1 MKPEIV
7 IARANDTSF
16 LGHLRTCGENG
27 SNLTSVVHTWDGA
40 GEWYSEKSKWF
51 EKVERFPNPA
61 ASDQEYV
68 SQLVALGKNLGE
80 SSGSIPFCIPSS
92 DTNLEVFLRHEEQL
106 GGVYRMMGS
115 RDWDRFPSQITD
127 KVECAKILNEVI
139 PDHVPRCAEFV
150 DGMNFDEFRLP
161 VIVKPRRK
169 DYSQS
174 FYQRHNSLKALKL
187 ETREEIAAELAGK
200 GANDNLLIQ
209 EYVSFESKF
218 NEIPF
223 YAYADSESNI
233 RLAATGIKELIQPWP
248 YGTATVLRLTY
259 HEELL
264 ELSRKVAKA
273 LKWRGPLMI
282 EFIRDFEDGTWK
294 IIEINTRPWLF
305 HRFYTRHGIDFMG
318 IFLKD
323 IVGELP
329 AGEDI
334 KTPDSSLVGDDGLS
348 GPLHID
354 IEKLFR
360 HATESEELTGENLLS
375 KSLSF
380 IEEFDA
386 PWSVPQLEENDP
398 GPGERLLERIE
409 EDFGISGK
417 RMIDSMEQIG
427 FWQ

>member
-1 MKPEIV
+1 
-7 IARANDTSF
+7 
-16 LGHLRTCGENG
+16 
-27 SNLTSVVHTWDGA
+27 
-40 GEWYSEKSKWF
+40 
-51 EKVERFPNPA
+51 
-61 ASDQEYV
+61 
-68 SQLVALGKNLGE
+68 
-80 SSGSIPFCIPSS
+80 
-92 DTNLEVFLRHEEQL
+92 
-106 GGVYRMMGS
+106 
-115 RDWDRFPSQITD
+115 
-127 KVECAKILNEVI
+127 
-139 PDHVPRCAEFV
+139 
-150 DGMNFDEFRLP
+150 
-161 VIVKPRRK
+161 
-169 DYSQS
+169 
-174 FYQRHNSLKALKL
+174 
-187 ETREEIAAELAGK
+187 
-200 GANDNLLIQ
+200 
-209 EYVSFESKF
+209 
-218 NEIPF
+218 
-223 YAYADSESNI
+223 
-233 RLAATGIKELIQPWP
+233 
-248 YGTATVLRLTY
+248 
-259 HEELL
+259 
-264 ELSRKVAKA
+264 
-273 LKWRGPLMI
+273 
-282 EFIRDFEDGTWK
+282 
-294 IIEINTRPWLF
+294 
-305 HRFYTRHGIDFMG
+305 MG